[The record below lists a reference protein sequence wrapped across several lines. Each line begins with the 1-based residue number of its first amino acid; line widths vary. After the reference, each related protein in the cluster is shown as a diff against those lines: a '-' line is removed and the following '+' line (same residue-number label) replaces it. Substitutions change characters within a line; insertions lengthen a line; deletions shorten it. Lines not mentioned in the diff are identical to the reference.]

1 MKKMCN
7 WFIHKASMQKKLL
20 ISYMILVSIPLLILG
35 MHSFSAA
42 NKNLFKQT
50 EETMDNNLNRMC
62 QEADAIFQR
71 EMDFTKYLAYN
82 LEFRETLEQNAYNGS
97 AIAQSLNKTVEP
109 VFWYF
114 ITSDEN
120 LKMIKIVTPYT
131 SADIGSF
138 LESSQAY
145 EDTQWYRRHEKDFN
159 TEWTVEE
166 DGKLYATRTIL
177 DTATTSRRIGVLR
190 AEFYLNRM
198 LEPFDTMD
206 YLDNGIIIKDGDNQV
221 IYTKTVA
228 DDELQ
233 KKIEA
238 YIDGEQEEQ
247 SVSDKE
253 YILKEASLEKVDWK
267 IYYFIDRNTISEQ
280 IYSIIVSTIV
290 IVMVCVVLI
299 LIAIGILSRVISQRI
314 LKLQDQ
320 AERIA
325 DGDLQNPCHTADTDE
340 VGMVTNSLG
349 RMTVQ
354 LDTMINEVYKI
365 EIEKKE
371 SELKALQA
379 QMNPHFLYN
388 CLSGIK
394 WKALKKGDDD
404 ISEITGLLAKF
415 YRTALNNGQQIT
427 TVKSELEN
435 IRAYIEIQKKMH
447 EEPFEVEYRIDEN
460 GLECCMPNFLLQPL
474 VENAVKHGID
484 YMEEPGTGKIIV
496 QFEKEPGML
505 IFSIYNNGPLIEL
518 EMVEKLLNE
527 QGKGYGI
534 HNIKERLEL
543 YYGGAGEIKANVTG
557 GEYTCF
563 TVKIP
568 DALPK
573 ENCR

>member
-1 MKKMCN
+1 
-7 WFIHKASMQKKLL
+7 MQKKLI
-20 ISYMILVSIPLLILG
+20 ISYVLLVSIPLWILG
-35 MHSFSAA
+35 VHSFSAA
-42 NKNLFKQT
+42 NKNLLNQT
-50 EETMDNNLNRMC
+50 EVTMDNNLNRMC

-71 EMDFTKYLAYN
+71 ETDFTKYLAYN
-82 LEFRETLEQNAYNGS
+82 LEFRETLEENAYNGS

-131 SADIGSF
+131 LTNIGSF
-138 LESSQAY
+138 LESAESY
-145 EDTQWYRRHEKDFN
+145 EDLEWYKKHEKDFN

-166 DGKLYATRTIL
+166 DEKLYATRTIL

-190 AEFYLNRM
+190 AEFYLNRI

-206 YLDNGIIIKDGDNQV
+206 YLNNGIVIKAGNGQI
-221 IYTKTVA
+221 IYTKEVA
-228 DDELQ
+228 NEELQ
-233 KKIEA
+233 RKIET
-238 YIDGEQEEQ
+238 YIEERPEET
-247 SVSDKE
+247 SVLNE
-253 YILKEASLEKVDWK
+253 EFILKQASLEKVDWK

-280 IYSIIVSTIV
+280 IYSIIFSTVV
-290 IVMVCVVLI
+290 IVLICVGLTLVV
-299 LIAIGILSRVISQRI
+299 IGVLSRVIGHRI
-314 LKLQDQ
+314 LQLQDQ

-325 DGDLQNPCHTADTDE
+325 NGDLQNPCHTTDSDE
-340 VGMVTNSLG
+340 IGMVTNSLG

-354 LDTMINEVYKI
+354 LDSMINEVYKM

-371 SELKALQA
+371 SELRALQA

-388 CLSGIK
+388 CLSSIK
-394 WKALKKGDDD
+394 WKALRKGDDD

-427 TVKSELEN
+427 TVSSELEN

-447 EEPFEVEYRIDEN
+447 EEPFEVEYRVEES

-474 VENAVKHGID
+474 VENAIQHGID

-496 QFEKEPGML
+496 EFQRTGSQL

-543 YYGGAGEIKANVTG
+543 YYGEQGSIEVKVTDG
-557 GEYTCF
+557 KYTCF
-563 TVKIP
+563 TVKMP
-568 DALPK
+568 DTLPGGTQ
-573 ENCR
+573 R